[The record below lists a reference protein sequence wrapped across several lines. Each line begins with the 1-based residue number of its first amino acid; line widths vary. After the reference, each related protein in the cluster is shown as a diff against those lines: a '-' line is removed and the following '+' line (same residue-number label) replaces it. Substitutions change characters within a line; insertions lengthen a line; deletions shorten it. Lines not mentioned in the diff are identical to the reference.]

1 MPMQQTGFWT
11 NKPLPEMSKSEWE
24 SLCDGCGKCCVLK
37 LEDVDSG
44 EIFSTDVGCRLLNC
58 ENARCMNYDNRQI
71 EVPDCVVL
79 TPDNL
84 SYLSWMPKSCAYRLV
99 HEGSPLPDWHPL
111 ISGRPDSVR
120 EANISVAGRIL
131 PEAAVEETDLIDHIV
146 NWDESF
152 IEAPEKDK

>member
-1 MPMQQTGFWT
+1 MQQEGFWT
-11 NKPLPEMSKSEWE
+11 NTLLSEMSKSEWE

-84 SYLSWMPKSCAYRLV
+84 FCLSWMPTSCAYRLV

-111 ISGRPDSVR
+111 ISGRADSVR

-131 PEAAVEETDLIDHIV
+131 PEGAVDVADIIDHIV
-146 NWDESF
+146 DWEQIF
-152 IEAPEKDK
+152 IPAQEKNKS